1 MSDAVLGADGR
12 ARCGWAGSTPD
23 YLAYH
28 DDEWG
33 VPLHGEQALYE
44 RLSLEG
50 FQSGLSWITILRK
63 RDSFRQAFADFDP
76 AVVAEFTEVDVE
88 RLMADAG
95 IVRNRAKILAAIKN
109 AKAVL
114 ELDGGLDE
122 LLWSFAPTDHK
133 PPRGNGEVAATT
145 VESTAMSKHLKK
157 LGFGFVGPTTCYA
170 MMQAT
175 GMVDDHLIDCWRSGA
190 KKSPAKK
197 KNRA

>member
-1 MSDAVLGADGR
+1 MSDAVLGVDGR
-12 ARCGWAGSTPD
+12 ARCGWAGSAPE
-23 YLAYH
+23 YVAYH

-33 VPLHGEQALYE
+33 VPLHGEQALFE

-63 RDSFRQAFADFDP
+63 RPAFRQAFAHFDP
-76 AVVAEFTEVDVE
+76 EVVADFSEVDVE
-88 RLMADAG
+88 RLMADTG

-114 ELDGGLDE
+114 ALDGGLDA
-122 LLWSFAPTDHK
+122 LLWSYAPTDHE
-133 PPRGNGEVAATT
+133 PPRNNGEVRPTSP
-145 VESTAMSKHLKK
+145 ESVAMSKALKK

-175 GMVDDHLIDCWRSGA
+175 GMVDDHLVDCWRS
-190 KKSPAKK
+190 
-197 KNRA
+197 RAA

>member
-12 ARCGWAGSTPD
+12 ARCGWSGSTPE

-28 DDEWG
+28 DEEWG
-33 VPLHGEQALYE
+33 VPLHGEQALFE

-63 RDSFRQAFADFDP
+63 RPAFRQAFADFDP
-76 AVVAEFTEVDVE
+76 KVVAEFTEVDVE

-114 ELDGGLDE
+114 ALDGGLDD
-122 LLWSFAPTDHK
+122 LLWSFAPADHK
-133 PPRGNGEVAATT
+133 PPRNNSEVRASTP
-145 VESTAMSKHLKK
+145 ESVAMSKRLKK

-175 GMVDDHLIDCWRSGA
+175 GMVDDHLIDCWRSA
-190 KKSPAKK
+190 SA
-197 KNRA
+197 

>member
-1 MSDAVLGADGR
+1 MPVSDAVLGADGR

-28 DDEWG
+28 DEEWG
-33 VPLHGEQALYE
+33 TPLHGEQAMFE

-63 RDSFRQAFADFDP
+63 RPGFRQAFADFDP
-76 AVVAEFTEVDVE
+76 KVVAEFTEVDVE
-88 RLMADAG
+88 RLMADTG

-114 ELDGGLDE
+114 ALDGGLDD
-122 LLWSFAPTDHK
+122 LLWSFAPADHI
-133 PPRGNGEVAATT
+133 PPKHNGEVPPTSA
-145 VESTAMSKHLKK
+145 ESTAMSKRLKK

-175 GMVDDHLIDCWRSGA
+175 GMVDDHLVDCWRS
-190 KKSPAKK
+190 
-197 KNRA
+197 RA